1 MHRMNDPCVL
11 IVVDVCRKGVTNKQ
25 EGKHEEVELSFGLVF
40 SDVVWRLQGNAHG
53 SSRIPSVFTPARL
66 IGHEH

>member
-1 MHRMNDPCVL
+1 MHAEKAL
-11 IVVDVCRKGVTNKQ
+11 QTNKR
-25 EGKHEEVELSFGLVF
+25 ENMWKLELSFGLVF

-66 IGHEH
+66 TGHEH